1 MLLIKHLNE
10 NNVDTHKLST
20 IIIKQSFQQ
29 AESSYNKSYS
39 IFHHPQKAFTTVVSL
54 STTHF

>member
-20 IIIKQSFQQ
+20 IIIKQQ